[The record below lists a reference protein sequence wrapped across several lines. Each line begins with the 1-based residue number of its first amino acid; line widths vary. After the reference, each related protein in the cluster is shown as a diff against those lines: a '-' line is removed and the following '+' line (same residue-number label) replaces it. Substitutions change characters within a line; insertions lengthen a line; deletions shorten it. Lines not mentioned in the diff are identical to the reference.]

1 MAGKGLG
8 SKNKTKKLVIHVNNL
23 APQNTYRVGTSGKVI
38 VRHCPR
44 VKEKPALY

>member
-8 SKNKTKKLVIHVNNL
+8 SKKKNELVIHVNNP
-23 APQNTYRVGTSGKVI
+23 APQNTYRVGASGKVI